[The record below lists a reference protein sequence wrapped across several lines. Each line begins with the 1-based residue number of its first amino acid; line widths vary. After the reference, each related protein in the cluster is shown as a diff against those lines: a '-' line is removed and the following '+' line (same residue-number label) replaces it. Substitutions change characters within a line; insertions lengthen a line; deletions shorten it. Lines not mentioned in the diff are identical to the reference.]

1 MLYYRK
7 MAQTE
12 IEHTVSWRSIFRILL
27 VLGILFLIW
36 ELQSVLMMVL
46 LSLMLAAALYPLVGY
61 LNKKLP
67 LTLSAVL
74 VTILVLLPFVFTFFL
89 LISTFVEQL
98 PALLATINTVIKT
111 SPVAPDVIKQI
122 DFTQYAQGTGNY
134 ILQSTSKITSV
145 FASFLTIIFLNIYIL
160 IDFKNVHPAIKAI
173 VSEEKHTD
181 METLFKKIVTI
192 NGQYIRGNLLISLIC
207 GIVIT
212 TGLLIIGI
220 PYAIVL
226 GIFAGIVDLLP
237 LIGALIGMTPAVI
250 LAFSISPTTG
260 ILVLALFLLYQQFEN
275 NVLAPTIYN
284 KVLALSPTLSFLAVL
299 IGGSLFGI
307 IGAFIALPIAASL
320 PTVISFLVKEK
331 IVTRV

>member
-1 MLYYRK
+1 MG
-7 MAQTE
+7 
-12 IEHTVSWRSIFRILL
+12 EHTISWRSIFRILL
-27 VLGILFLIW
+27 VLVAIFLTW
-36 ELQSVLMMVL
+36 KLQSVLMMVL
-46 LSLMLAAALYPLVGY
+46 LSLMLAAALYPLVGF
-61 LNKKLP
+61 LNRKLP

-74 VTILVLLPFVFTFFL
+74 VTLLVLLPFVFTFFL

-98 PALLATINTVIKT
+98 PSLLATINAIIKT
-111 SPVAPDVIKQI
+111 SPVAPEVVKQI

-134 ILQSTSKITSV
+134 ILASTSKITGI
-145 FASFLTIIFLNIYIL
+145 FASFLTVIFLNIYIL
-160 IDFKNVHPAIKAI
+160 IDFKNVHPVVKSL
-173 VSEEKHTD
+173 VSEEKHAD
-181 METLFKKIVTI
+181 MEKLFKKIVTI

-207 GIVIT
+207 GLVIT
-212 TGLLIIGI
+212 TGLLVIGVQ
-220 PYAIVL
+220 YAIVL

-237 LIGALIGMTPAVI
+237 LIGAIVGMTPAVI

-260 ILVLALFLLYQQFEN
+260 VLTLILFLLYQQFEN

-320 PTVISFLVKEK
+320 PTVVSFLVKEK
-331 IVTRV
+331 IVTKI